1 MNSILIILLFF
12 ALCFGA
18 WEMVKFV
25 FKNMAGI
32 LFASV
37 IFFLFILAFLTG

>member
-1 MNSILIILLFF
+1 MKSLLIILLFF

-18 WEMVKFV
+18 WEMVKFI

-37 IFFLFILAFLTG
+37 IFFLFILTFLTG

>member
-1 MNSILIILLFF
+1 MESLLIILLFF

-18 WEMVKFV
+18 WEMVKFI

-37 IFFLFILAFLTG
+37 IFFIFILAFLTG